1 MNCDS
6 CATRTISGGHD
17 VYIAVRHIHSRE
29 SEAAFLPEGTE
40 VSVGGFVVVPTRFG
54 EDLARVLGQVPPEKT
69 SEWGDVIELIRQAT
83 AGDVAQSEANDAES
97 EYALGVCRSLI
108 DDHGLDMTLVSA
120 HYVLDRSKLVFFFC
134 AESRVDFRD
143 LVKDLVH
150 EFRVRIELRQIGV
163 RDEAR
168 VVGGIGICG
177 RVLCCHNVSDRL
189 EAVSI
194 KMAKAQNLSLNS
206 MKISGPCGR
215 LLCCLEYEYD
225 FYREV
230 GRAFPPVGARCQ
242 HEGDAKRVQ
251 EVNYLTGIVKL
262 SDRDRIVELPIS
274 SLRRGTSKRD
284 WVAETTESEPY
295 S

>member
-1 MNCDS
+1 MNCDT
-6 CATRTISGGHD
+6 CTNRTIVGGGNVH
-17 VYIAVRHIHSRE
+17 IAIRHVHSRE
-29 SEAAFLPEGTE
+29 SEIVPLPEGTE
-40 VSVGGFVVVPTRFG
+40 VRTGALVVVPTRFG
-54 EDLARVLGQVPPEKT
+54 DDLARVLGDIPTGSLE
-69 SEWGDVIELIRQAT
+69 EWGEPVELVRVAT
-83 AGDVAQSEANDAES
+83 PADVAQGEANDAEADF
-97 EYALGVCRSLI
+97 ALGTCRTLI
-108 DDHGLDMTLVSA
+108 EQHRLDMTLVSA

-134 AESRVDFRD
+134 AESRVDFRE

-230 GRAFPPVGARCQ
+230 SRSFPPVGARCQ
-242 HEGDAKRVQ
+242 YEGETARVQ
-251 EVNYLTGIVKL
+251 EVNYLTGVVKL
-262 SDRDRIVELPIS
+262 SDRERLIELPVS
-274 SLRRGTSKRD
+274 ALRRGSSKRD
-284 WVAETTESEPY
+284 WVVEPADPEHY